1 MEALDKVSRTGRKTG
16 LRVLQAYFSGSD
28 KASWLLSHPDSQ
40 DRDSSRTLSDRRTLS
55 AGTMREISRGAGGGG
70 GGAIMATRFGSGRRW
85 NSNIRGEI
93 AGGEADVAIVGAGIV
108 GLATAREIVL
118 RFPQT
123 KVVVVEKEADIVGH
137 QTSHNR

>member
-1 MEALDKVSRTGRKTG
+1 
-16 LRVLQAYFSGSD
+16 
-28 KASWLLSHPDSQ
+28 
-40 DRDSSRTLSDRRTLS
+40 
-55 AGTMREISRGAGGGG
+55 MREISRE
-70 GGAIMATRFGSGRRW
+70 AIMATRFGSGRRW

-123 KVVVVEKEADIVGH
+123 KVVVVEKEADIVSH

>member
-1 MEALDKVSRTGRKTG
+1 
-16 LRVLQAYFSGSD
+16 
-28 KASWLLSHPDSQ
+28 
-40 DRDSSRTLSDRRTLS
+40 
-55 AGTMREISRGAGGGG
+55 MREISRGAG

-137 QTSHNR
+137 QTSHNRKPNCSLEFTPDAASDRHPSF

>member
-1 MEALDKVSRTGRKTG
+1 
-16 LRVLQAYFSGSD
+16 
-28 KASWLLSHPDSQ
+28 
-40 DRDSSRTLSDRRTLS
+40 
-55 AGTMREISRGAGGGG
+55 MREISRVAGGGG

-123 KVVVVEKEADIVGH
+123 KVVVVEKEADIVAH

>member
-55 AGTMREISRGAGGGG
+55 AGTMREISRGAG

>member
-1 MEALDKVSRTGRKTG
+1 MT
-16 LRVLQAYFSGSD
+16 
-28 KASWLLSHPDSQ
+28 
-40 DRDSSRTLSDRRTLS
+40 
-55 AGTMREISRGAGGGG
+55 EISRGA

-123 KVVVVEKEADIVGH
+123 KVVVVEKEADIVQH